1 MSTELKK
8 IIEKDIKNIE
18 KDLKKRNLTAKSV
31 IQTVMNSLNGI
42 VFYAKDGKSIILYA
56 IGLIYE
62 IVMGFAFNING
73 LEWILIICM
82 MGILLSVELLNTSI
96 EAACDAITKHY
107 NPLIKIAKDCG
118 SAATFVIFAVL
129 IILNLII
136 FIPKVLVLF

>member
-31 IQTVMNSLNGI
+31 MQTVMNSLNGI

-62 IVMGFAFNING
+62 IVMGFAFNINP
-73 LEWILIICM
+73 
-82 MGILLSVELLNTSI
+82 ILLSAVYRSI
-96 EAACDAITKHY
+96 AMLD
-107 NPLIKIAKDCG
+107 LKI
-118 SAATFVIFAVL
+118 F
-129 IILNLII
+129 
-136 FIPKVLVLF
+136 